1 MSEED
6 FVNFAQLEVKRRED
20 LVGLLL
26 AKGPLR
32 GLDLEAFG
40 PELIIGA
47 LFVLELPDNV
57 ISFKGVEKAG
67 VKDAH
72 QDLINSQVVPVQ
84 DVETVSHHSE
94 AKVARCVALIAKVVF
109 IEVDLSKVEDRIVSA
124 QTRNGDF

>member
-6 FVNFAQLEVKRRED
+6 FVNLAQLEVKGGEY

-40 PELIIGA
+40 PQLIIGA
-47 LFVLELPDNV
+47 LLVLELPDHV
-57 ISFKGVEKAG
+57 ICVKGVEEAG

-72 QDLINSQVVPVQ
+72 
-84 DVETVSHHSE
+84 
-94 AKVARCVALIAKVVF
+94 
-109 IEVDLSKVEDRIVSA
+109 
-124 QTRNGDF
+124 